1 MEGWLE
7 AHRTPVPQHNPGAC
21 PIRLPTRTWPR
32 ATVATA
38 LILIGTAT
46 ATAGPMVVLY
56 ATPTINRAIV
66 RPGAADALPVNGRLF
81 VQEPNV
87 GHLFAGD
94 RDRPYR
100 LSRVTGDQILRAR
113 SATAIAALL
122 RGRVA
127 ASNCAF
133 VGAGRAGCRSH
144 LVFVDEI
151 DARFAERAPNLDT
164 PAWRSRTSRAQR
176 KPVFPNYVPRLRTG
190 QPGYELAKAMKLLA
204 TQPYGGG
211 SYADRV
217 HFYIAPGV
225 VSSIGVGRGKYFNL
239 GRDGRPHF
247 RSYEGLR
254 DALQRAG
261 GAWLEMYHFTTATRS
276 RTPFN
281 TGEWSTYPAKFGR
294 YLTGPGATSA
304 DPGLIAKVRFMMSRG
319 APPARA
325 GAPAVCRNAAL
336 PQTCQF
342 ALASLPQNAPILANG
357 VGQYRMEGDEAE
369 WRALVKRLF
378 FS

>member
-1 MEGWLE
+1 M
-7 AHRTPVPQHNPGAC
+7 T
-21 PIRLPTRTWPR
+21 R
-32 ATVATA
+32 ATLVTA
-38 LILIGTAT
+38 LTLVAT
-46 ATAGPMVVLY
+46 ATAAAAPMVVLY
-56 ATPTINRAIV
+56 ATPATNRAIV
-66 RPGAADALPVNGRLF
+66 RPGAADALPLDGRLF

-87 GHLFAGD
+87 GHLFAGAS
-94 RDRPYR
+94 DRPYR
-100 LSRVTGDQILRAR
+100 LSRVTGDQLVRAR

-122 RGRVA
+122 RRHVA

-133 VGAGRAGCRSH
+133 AGTGRAGCRSH

-151 DARFAERAPNLDT
+151 DARFAERAPNLKT
-164 PAWRSRTSRAQR
+164 PAWRGRTSRSQKKRA
-176 KPVFPNYVPRLRTG
+176 FPNYAPRPRTG

-204 TQPYGGG
+204 TQPYAGG

-225 VSSIGVGRGKYFNL
+225 ISSLGVGRGRYFNL

-247 RSYEGLR
+247 RTYEGIR
-254 DALQRAG
+254 GALQRAG
-261 GAWLEMYHFTTATRS
+261 GLWLEMYHFNTATRS

-281 TGEWSTYPAKFGR
+281 TGEWSAYPTRFTR
-294 YLTGPGATSA
+294 YLTGPGAVSA
-304 DPGLIAKVRFMMSRG
+304 DPGLVARVRFMMSKG
-319 APPARA
+319 APLARA
-325 GAPAVCRNAAL
+325 GAPAACRNAAL

-342 ALASLPQNAPILANG
+342 ALASLPQNAPMLANG

-369 WRALVKRLF
+369 WRAQVKRLF